1 MSQLHRHQKEKFC
14 SFPQKRFFLVS
25 QLYMLESKAW
35 PLVSH
40 SLSSLFPSPLHYQIL
55 PKCLL
60 ILTFLCFSPS
70 ACTQLPPSLLTYL
83 GFPRAS
89 DCKEFA
95 CNARDLGLIFGLGK
109 SPGERNGYSLHYSCL
124 ENSMDR
130 GTWQATVHEVA
141 KSQTRLSDQHFHLLF
156 WAATSTSNPSLNHSP
171 VTSGLSGL
179 GFLKVWLG
187 MEN

>member
-1 MSQLHRHQKEKFC
+1 M
-14 SFPQKRFFLVS
+14 PFFHTL
-25 QLYMLESKAW
+25 LEC
-35 PLVSH
+35 
-40 SLSSLFPSPLHYQIL
+40 LSSTGTKRKSFALSLKRDSFQCPSCTRQKARYDPWFLTLCHHSSPSPLHYQIL

-95 CNARDLGLIFGLGK
+95 CNARDRGLILGLGK

-141 KSQTRLSDQHFHLLF
+141 KSQTRLSD
-156 WAATSTSNPSLNHSP
+156 
-171 VTSGLSGL
+171 
-179 GFLKVWLG
+179 
-187 MEN
+187 